1 MLRGWWELHMMEVK
15 GMNRYFNYINIQFL
29 RSMPNGGI
37 KYEYVNPFWWTEQE
51 TTCKGCE
58 LIL

>member
-1 MLRGWWELHMMEVK
+1 MMEVK